1 MRVYLSILAALFLV
15 ATNSAQ
21 AQQPSDPV
29 GEALFPPELVMQNQ
43 QSINLSSEQK
53 ESLKNEV
60 RQAQLQ
66 FTDLQWK
73 LQDEVEQMA
82 KLVSQPVVDEKQV
95 LAQLDKVLAAEREVK
110 RRQITLLVHI
120 KNLLT
125 ADQQG
130 KLRALRTRTGKS

>member
-1 MRVYLSILAALFLV
+1 MRAQPWILAVLLLFG
-15 ATNSAQ
+15 AAAAR
-21 AQQPSDPV
+21 AQQPSDPI

-43 QSINLSSEQK
+43 QAIGLSDQQK
-53 ESLKNEV
+53 ESLKNEL

-82 KLVSQPVVDEKQV
+82 KLVGQTMVDEKQV
-95 LAQLDKVLAAEREVK
+95 LAQLEKVLSAEREVK
-110 RRQITLLVHI
+110 RRQIMLMVRI

-125 ADQQG
+125 AEQQA
-130 KLRALRTRTGKS
+130 KLRTMRAGGGKS